1 MIVIL
6 SNQDRYFSAWA
17 RQFVA
22 HDRAGRDMVIVPN
35 IQGRRISEVR
45 RNIDAIYAPAIRRA
59 GQGGTLIISVGH
71 GGTGGSQCDGAACLV
86 AADTS
91 IGMVDLLPSEALR
104 IQRSHVFYS
113 REQQETDAR
122 VIAEA
127 DAIGSRQ
134 CQTLARR
141 YPVTGRHPRPPPPP
155 LARDYGVCLGAAGV
169 RDRLE
174 IRRAYDRIGELL
186 RENHVAEVVFL
197 TCRLGNSREFVNR
210 IAADWGVTI
219 TAYLRRVAAV
229 RDSEGMMRVYLHPDR
244 EGQGTNT
251 VRAREE
257 IPDRERYTTRPAS
270 SAAVAR

>member
-1 MIVIL
+1 
-6 SNQDRYFSAWA
+6 
-17 RQFVA
+17 
-22 HDRAGRDMVIVPN
+22 
-35 IQGRRISEVR
+35 
-45 RNIDAIYAPAIRRA
+45 
-59 GQGGTLIISVGH
+59 LIISVGH
-71 GGTGGSQCDGAACLV
+71 GGTGGGGCEDGACVV
-86 AADTS
+86 AADTT

-104 IQRSHVFYS
+104 IQREHVFYS
-113 REQQETDAR
+113 REQQQTDAR
-122 VIAEA
+122 VIAQA

-141 YPVTGRHPRPPPPP
+141 YPIMGRHQRTPPPP
-155 LARDYGVCLGAAGV
+155 LQYNYGICIGAAGV

-197 TCRLGNSREFVNR
+197 TCRVGNSRDYLNR
-210 IAADWGVTI
+210 MAADWGVTI
-219 TAYLRRVAAV
+219 TAYVRRVASV

-257 IPDRERYTTRPAS
+257 IPDRDRYTTGRES
-270 SAAVAR
+270 SAAATAR